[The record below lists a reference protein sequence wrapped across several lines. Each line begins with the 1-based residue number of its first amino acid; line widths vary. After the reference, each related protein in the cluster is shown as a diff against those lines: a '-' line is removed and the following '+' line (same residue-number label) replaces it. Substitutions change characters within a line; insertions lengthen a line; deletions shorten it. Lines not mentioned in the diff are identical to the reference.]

1 MPNKAKSHTECRNYV
16 CILCMS
22 KSDRSLTPFLISR
35 LTKHSPEHL
44 GLNDD
49 RLPHGMCTSCRF
61 HLPKIDEGKATKPF
75 PNLYDF
81 SPILVKQPTR
91 NSPDCNCIICKIA
104 KTNKKAP
111 LPMTSNVVL
120 TVPER
125 SPPTVHKRC
134 SHCLTIVGPGLPHD
148 CTPAT
153 RRVKLL
159 RLAKE
164 DTKGAEATS
173 VLKTHDSSPNGA
185 VRLSQASGGPKLPL
199 KLGMSI

>member
-16 CILCMS
+16 CIICMS

-35 LTKHSPEHL
+35 LTKHSPEPL
-44 GLNDD
+44 DLNDD
-49 RLPHGMCTSCRF
+49 RLPHGMCTNCRF
-61 HLPKIDEGKATKPF
+61 HLQKIDEGKATKPF

-81 SPILVKQPTR
+81 SSILVKQPTQK
-91 NSPDCNCIICKIA
+91 SPDCNCIICKIA
-104 KTNKKAP
+104 KTNGKTP
-111 LPMTSNVVL
+111 LPMTSNVD
-120 TVPER
+120 PER

-134 SHCLTIVGPGLPHD
+134 SHCLTIVGPGLPHH

-164 DTKGAEATS
+164 DTKLAEVVASS
-173 VLKTHDSSPNGA
+173 VLKTHDPSPNGT